1 MSPPLS
7 AARLSSAPINLNHP
21 DTYVHWSFIL
31 ISVANLVVIAV
42 MLALFFAAIAL
53 PFVRTPRVA
62 PAPEKHDAPEPE
74 QPEVRTWTG
83 AIRRAGLRVLP
94 PGKLLPD
101 FQPAYVASWAY
112 VFGVATLSALVVVV
126 ASGLVLAV
134 KGPGWWH
141 LSTLGHFVNSVHLWS
156 VELFMGFMAI
166 HLWAKFWMAA
176 WRGKR
181 QATWITGVV
190 CFLVA
195 VFEAFTGYI
204 SQTNFDSQWIAF
216 EAKDAFN
223 AGGIGA
229 IVNPMNFGQALMLH
243 ISLVPLALVLLV
255 GVHVLL
261 VRARGVVPPIDAR
274 PEDLG
279 VGGVPVATAPA
290 ASGRRSQP
298 LAGAG
303 RPRATST
310 APAPAGPR
318 SAAAPGSTSTA
329 PAPEEL
335 AR

>member
-1 MSPPLS
+1 VSPPLS

-31 ISVANLVVIAV
+31 ISVANLVVIAI

-62 PAPEKHDAPEPE
+62 PAPDKHESTE
-74 QPEVRTWTG
+74 RERPEVRTWTG
-83 AIRRAGLRVLP
+83 AVRRAGLRILP
-94 PGKLLPD
+94 PTKLLPD

-126 ASGLVLAV
+126 ASGLALAV
-134 KGPGWWH
+134 MGPAWWH
-141 LSTLGHFVNSVHLWS
+141 LSTAGHFVNSVHLWS

-176 WRGKR
+176 WRGRR
-181 QATWITGVV
+181 QATWVTGVV
-190 CFLVA
+190 CFLLA

-229 IVNPMNFGQALMLH
+229 LINPMNFGQGLMLH

-255 GVHVLL
+255 GVHILL

-279 VGGVPVATAPA
+279 VTGAPVVTGPGARNHSPT
-290 ASGRRSQP
+290 ASG
-298 LAGAG
+298 
-303 RPRATST
+303 
-310 APAPAGPR
+310 
-318 SAAAPGSTSTA
+318 SARAPGVSSS
-329 PAPEEL
+329 PQVSEEL

>member
-31 ISVANLVVIAV
+31 ISVANLVVIAI
-42 MLALFFAAIAL
+42 MFALFFAAIAL
-53 PFVRTPRVA
+53 PFLRTPRVA
-62 PAPEKHDAPEPE
+62 PAPEKHDAPEAA
-74 QPEVRTWTG
+74 PEVRTWTG

-141 LSTLGHFVNSVHLWS
+141 VSTLGHFVNSVHLWS

-176 WRGKR
+176 WRGRR

-216 EAKDAFN
+216 QAKDAFN

-279 VGGVPVATAPA
+279 VTGLPVATEPGTRNNSPTGSR
-290 ASGRRSQP
+290 SGR
-298 LAGAG
+298 ATG
-303 RPRATST
+303 RTPTTQAS
-310 APAPAGPR
+310 
-318 SAAAPGSTSTA
+318 
-329 PAPEEL
+329 EEL